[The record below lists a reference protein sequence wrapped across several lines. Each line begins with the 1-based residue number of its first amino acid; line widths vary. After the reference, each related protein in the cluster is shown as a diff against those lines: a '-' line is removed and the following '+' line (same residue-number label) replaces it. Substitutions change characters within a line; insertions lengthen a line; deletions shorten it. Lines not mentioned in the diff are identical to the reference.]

1 MVGSNA
7 QPIYDGSLLAARG
20 LVVVTVNYRLGLEG
34 FSVLEGAPLNL
45 GLADQAAAL
54 RWVSEEIA
62 AFGADPGR
70 ITIAGQSAGGL
81 TTAALM
87 TSPLTRPLAS
97 PVTAV
102 GAGHGVE
109 LPFVF
114 DTLNS
119 SEAVGMVGP
128 AAPQALADAM
138 SGVWARFAGG
148 EAPGR
153 IDQPQPRNSATGEW
167 KGAHSFPL
175 STYSAPGGLRQD
187 AGRAAESPAEARTCG
202 NGSREVRVLLSTYD
216 SRGGVEPLVALAVRL
231 RELGA
236 QVRVCA
242 PPDCAERLA
251 EVGVPMVPVGPPV
264 RPLVHGAT
272 LPSVAD
278 VPRRA
283 AELIAAQFDKL
294 AAAAEGCD
302 VMRWWRPA

>member
-1 MVGSNA
+1 MWFHGGVLMVGSNA

-153 IDQPQPRNSATGEW
+153 IDQPQPRRQ
-167 KGAHSFPL
+167 
-175 STYSAPGGLRQD
+175 LRN
-187 AGRAAESPAEARTCG
+187 R
-202 NGSREVRVLLSTYD
+202 
-216 SRGGVEPLVALAVRL
+216 
-231 RELGA
+231 
-236 QVRVCA
+236 
-242 PPDCAERLA
+242 
-251 EVGVPMVPVGPPV
+251 
-264 RPLVHGAT
+264 
-272 LPSVAD
+272 
-278 VPRRA
+278 
-283 AELIAAQFDKL
+283 
-294 AAAAEGCD
+294 
-302 VMRWWRPA
+302 